1 MSSGTPAPGA
11 AGVDLPIDL
20 SKATNGEFTMGR
32 SKLWIGLWILAE
44 YIFVSNPL
52 QLSSTIRVA
61 VLRAF
66 GADIGDGVIMRPRLR
81 VKFPWRLTIGARC
94 WIGEGVWFH
103 NQGQVTVGADTVV
116 SQESFITTG
125 SHELSRTMDLVVK
138 PVTIGN
144 GVWITSR
151 CMVLQGLHIG
161 DNAVV
166 LPGAVVS
173 RSLDPQGIYGGV
185 PAKFIRRREMDATSF
200 SK

>member
-1 MSSGTPAPGA
+1 LPAATPA
-11 AGVDLPIDL
+11 DSPIDL
-20 SKATNGEFTMGR
+20 SKATNGDFTMGR
-32 SKLWIGLWILAE
+32 SKVWIGLWILAE
-44 YIFVSNPL
+44 YLFVSNPL
-52 QLSSTIRVA
+52 QLSSTVRIA

-66 GADIGDGVIMRPRLR
+66 GAKIGDGVIMRPRLR
-81 VKFPWRLTIGARC
+81 VKFPWRLTVGERC

-103 NQGQVTVGADTVV
+103 NQGQITVGADTVV

-138 PVTIGN
+138 PVIIGS

-173 RSLDPQGIYGGV
+173 CSLDPQGIYGGV
-185 PAKFIRRREMDATSF
+185 PAKFISRREMDTASF
-200 SK
+200 SR